1 MANTRV
7 LVVDDSVVVRRM
19 VADVLSAEPDI
30 EVVGTA
36 ANGRIALTKI
46 ELLRP
51 DLVTLDVEMPV
62 LDGLET
68 LPLLRGSNP
77 DLPVIMFSTLTERGA
92 TATLTALELGA
103 DDYVTKP
110 AHLGS
115 LEEARAAVREA
126 LVPKVLAL
134 AGRRRTRVDV
144 GLAREAD
151 RHHRAARTPAPAPAG
166 PVRVRRRMPSVPV
179 GVLGIGSS
187 TGGPEALT
195 QVLSALPAD
204 LGVPVLVAQHMPPM
218 FTARFAE
225 RLDAKTPFVVREAVA
240 GDRLLPGHVYVA
252 PGDWHLRVGGSVLD
266 PRVALDQ
273 GPAENYCRPAV
284 DPLFRSLAEV
294 YGAATLAVV
303 LTGMGHDGAAGCVE
317 VARVGGQVLAQD
329 EATSVVW
336 GMPGSVVAAGVADEV
351 LALDQVAPTVAR
363 RVLARPVRRTTVG
376 VSATPAT
383 PATPAARTGSPA

>member
-1 MANTRV
+1 MAITRV

-19 VADVLSAEPDI
+19 VADVLAAEPDI

-51 DLVTLDVEMPV
+51 DVVTLDIEMPV
-62 LDGLET
+62 LDGLQT
-68 LPLLRGSNP
+68 LPLLRESSP

-110 AHLGS
+110 SDTRS
-115 LEEARAAVREA
+115 LDEARAAVRES

-134 AGRRRTRVDV
+134 AARARMRAAVRP
-144 GLAREAD
+144 AREEGG
-151 RHHRAARTPAPAPAG
+151 ARPLRPAPAPS
-166 PVRVRRRMPSVPV
+166 PVRLRRHVPAARIA
-179 GVLGIGSS
+179 VLGIGSS

-195 QVLSALPAD
+195 QVLCALPAD
-204 LGVPVLVAQHMPPM
+204 LPVPVLVAQHMPPV

-225 RLDAKTPFVVREAVA
+225 RLDEKTPFTVREAVA
-240 GDRLLPGHVYVA
+240 GDRLRPGHVYVA
-252 PGDWHLRVGGSVLD
+252 PGDWHLRVAGTVLE
-266 PRVALDQ
+266 PRIALDQ
-273 GPAENYCRPAV
+273 GPAEHYCRPAV

-294 YGAATLAVV
+294 YGAATLALV

-317 VARVGGQVLAQD
+317 IARVGGQVIAQD

-336 GMPGSVVAAGVADEV
+336 GMPGAVAAAGVADEV
-351 LALDQVAPTVAR
+351 LPLGEVAPAVAR
-363 RVLARPVRRTTVG
+363 RVLARPVRRTTTVG
-376 VSATPAT
+376 SVTPRAGVQ
-383 PATPAARTGSPA
+383 A